1 MEYLMTYGW
10 SILIIAIVIIGLF
23 SLGVFGGGG
32 GVTTSCLPQSGYV
45 CQGIVLHANTLSFG
59 ELGQNIGTNWIGVN
73 ILWVPQGWILQPN
86 AGSYTWCPPFA
97 MNTITGGISC
107 YTDPNAGGGLA
118 TSQAI
123 TAVISFSANV
133 PVGNTQYS
141 GAIWIEYQTVPGG
154 AVYETQLAKVALE
167 RST

>member
-1 MEYLMTYGW
+1 MTNYKRFKLQSAMEYLMTYGW

-86 AGSYTWCPPFA
+86 AGHAEHWRHDALCRR
-97 MNTITGGISC
+97 
-107 YTDPNAGGGLA
+107 
-118 TSQAI
+118 
-123 TAVISFSANV
+123 
-133 PVGNTQYS
+133 
-141 GAIWIEYQTVPGG
+141 WRH
-154 AVYETQLAKVALE
+154 VAQ
-167 RST
+167 